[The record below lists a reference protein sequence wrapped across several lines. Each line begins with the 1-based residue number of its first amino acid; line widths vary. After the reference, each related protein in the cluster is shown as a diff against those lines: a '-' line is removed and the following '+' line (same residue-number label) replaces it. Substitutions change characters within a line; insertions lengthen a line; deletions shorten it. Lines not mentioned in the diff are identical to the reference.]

1 MSDLLMSL
9 VNDYNLLKLFSRLR
23 QAGLPLRLEDYYLLD
38 EAREQGF
45 SPQNFGELKKL
56 CRRLWVKSLSER
68 EIFNNCFDDFLGELR
83 NSVIEAAKPETSDAD
98 AIETVQKTGTSPEFP
113 QQVAVD
119 SNENQDVSES
129 NQGTGDTLSPQI
141 DTTNSTEI
149 EPTPEIVQ
157 AVPTNGNKK
166 FTFIFNKDYFP
177 IKWRQM
183 QQSWRRMRVLLRV
196 GSETE
201 LDIFATIK
209 QISQT
214 GFLLSPVFKARRV
227 NQVELLLLLDQSNFM
242 MPFAPLTEQLIATS
256 QQGGRLGETKV
267 YYFSNILDQNYLFTD
282 VNLLKKESLSRI
294 ISHLH
299 KNRTVVLIFSDGGA
313 ALGSNHSDVVA
324 GTQEF
329 LNQIRAKVKQI
340 AWLNP
345 VPKNRWFGSSASKI
359 ANYVSMYPFN
369 QYGWTAIIDIL
380 KGKTSYIPEDSDY
393 LIDESDFASKQEVNP
408 DFSPNM
414 ENLSPNLSPT
424 REEALNFPPS
434 LPGKG
439 ARGLGS
445 GLKSQELNLE
455 EKLESYIPNDL
466 KNDEG
471 RLYQYESA
479 VRDITYFARKGQAYL
494 DLACHAAFPLA
505 ITPDLVYSLRKNFR
519 FGDPENHQSNSD
531 ISWMAIPDLL
541 LSNIC
546 RSAGYQLYE
555 MDSAVRHLLLKLLLE
570 EERFGKPRLNELSE
584 YLINYLQQELKNT
597 SFSMQDFGENPK
609 WIALAYTEP
618 NELAKELA
626 LQLTTIYG
634 GNAAEKVLKTS
645 LVMTFAETLVA
656 NGFQP
661 LLTYS
666 RGWGRLTRGYTEG
679 AEEIFQELGQKSE
692 LDIAGVKLTIPRTFT
707 FDVVTVN
714 AKGKE
719 IKREK
724 GKAQYFVENLRD
736 GVTLDMVAIPGG
748 TFTMG
753 AHKDEAE
760 SEDDERPQ
768 HPVTVPAFFMGKYP
782 VTQAQWRVVAN
793 FEQVERPLE
802 SDPSNFK
809 GDDLPVESISWDE
822 TVEFCARLS
831 KVTGKTYRLPSE
843 AEWEYAC
850 RAGTTTPFH
859 FGETITPELA
869 NFDGNYTYASAP
881 KGEYRKKTTQVGSF
895 KLANAFGL
903 YDMHGNVYEWCAD
916 WWDENY
922 NGAPNDGGSAWL
934 INNDNRYRLLR
945 GGSWSIKPKDCRS
958 TYRFRYEPF
967 IRNLSI
973 GFRVVVSTART

>member
-83 NSVIEAAKPETSDAD
+83 SLVIEAAKPETSDAN
-98 AIETVQKTGTSPEFP
+98 AIEPIQKTGTSSEFP
-113 QQVAVD
+113 QPVAVN
-119 SNENQDVSES
+119 SNENQDLSES
-129 NQGTGDTLSPQI
+129 NQGTGDTLSPPI

-242 MPFAPLTEQLIATS
+242 MPFAPLTEQLVATS
-256 QQGGRLGETKV
+256 KQGGRLGETKV

-313 ALGSNHSDVVA
+313 ALGSNDSDVVA

-329 LNQIRAKVKQI
+329 LNQIRAEVKQI

-345 VPKNRWFGSSASKI
+345 IPKNRWFGSSASKI
-359 ANYVSMYPFN
+359 ANYVLMYPFN
-369 QYGWTAIIDIL
+369 EYGWTAIIDIL
-380 KGKTSYIPEDSDY
+380 KGKKSYIPEDSDY
-393 LIDESDFASKQEVNP
+393 LIDESDFASKQEV
-408 DFSPNM
+408 DSGSR
-414 ENLSPNLSPT
+414 LSEIQEPHPQPPPRKRGGGYNVPHLSEYGYDQDLST
-424 REEALNFPPS
+424 QL
-434 LPGKG
+434 
-439 ARGLGS
+439 
-445 GLKSQELNLE
+445 QE
-455 EKLESYIPNDL
+455 YIPNDV

-494 DLACHAAFPLA
+494 DLACHAAFSLA
-505 ITPDLVYSLRKNFR
+505 ITPDLVYCLRKNFR
-519 FGDPENHQSNSD
+519 FGDPGNHQNNFD

-584 YLINYLQQELKNT
+584 YLIKYLQQELKNT
-597 SFSMQDFGENPK
+597 NFSMQDFGENPK

-626 LQLTTIYG
+626 LQLKTIYG
-634 GNAAEKVLKTS
+634 GNKAEKVLKTS

-714 AKGKE
+714 AKGEE
-719 IKREK
+719 IKREL
-724 GKAQYFVENLRD
+724 GKAQYFGENLGN
-736 GVTLDMVAIPGG
+736 GVILDMVAIPGG
-748 TFTMG
+748 EFIMG
-753 AHKDEAE
+753 APQGEEA
-760 SEDDERPQ
+760 SGDSERPQ
-768 HPVTVPAFFMGKYP
+768 HQVTVPAFFMGKYP

-793 FEQVERPLE
+793 FEQVERPLQL
-802 SDPSNFK
+802 DPSNFK
-809 GDDLPVESISWDE
+809 GDDLPVETISWDE
-822 TVEFCARLS
+822 AVEFCARLS

-881 KGEYRKKTTQVGSF
+881 KGEYRKKTTPVGSF

-916 WWDENY
+916 SWHDNY
-922 NGAPNDGGSAWL
+922 NGAPNDGSARL
-934 INNDNRYRLLR
+934 NDNDNRRLLR
-945 GGSWSIKPKDCRS
+945 GGFWGSHPRYCRS
-958 TYRFRYEPF
+958 AYR
-967 IRNLSI
+967 IRNGPDNRDDYL
-973 GFRVVVSTART
+973 GFRVVVSTERT